1 MQQLEREGTGSDSGS
16 NKLVIDTS
24 RDNSVVSGGGTVVSA
39 ADEVDNVAVKKSE
52 PLLITTQPINDKAR
66 LMSINV
72 SLTLGRMNELM
83 KLLHFILNSMQNNI
97 GELY

>member
-24 RDNSVVSGGGTVVSA
+24 RDNSIVSGGGGTVGSVSA

-66 LMSINV
+66 LV
-72 SLTLGRMNELM
+72 SD
-83 KLLHFILNSMQNNI
+83 
-97 GELY
+97 